1 MNILV
6 KIWKYLNHTPSWD
19 TCEVD
24 SSITCPM
31 KLAGKEC
38 TRCVTQNVELN
49 SNHSMASGE
58 TKTAE

>member
-1 MNILV
+1 MKLWKRLI
-6 KIWKYLNHTPSWD
+6 KYLNHTPSWD

-38 TRCVTQNVELN
+38 TRCVTQNVELKRN
-49 SNHSMASGE
+49 RSMARYVE
-58 TKTAE
+58 R